1 MTTYAAFIRGI
12 NVGGNNQIRM
22 ADLKST
28 CESAGLANVRT
39 LLQSGNV
46 VFDCKRGDP
55 AAIIEKAIPMDVRVI
70 ARTAYELRDVIARN
84 PFDEDRN
91 PSLLIV
97 FFLEKAPSKEALA
110 ALKAA
115 MQGPEE
121 LHASGR
127 ELFVYYPDGMGKSKF
142 TNVIVERKLGMAA
155 TARNWN
161 TVMKVV
167 GMVSGELG
175 G

>member
-1 MTTYAAFIRGI
+1 MTTHAAFIRGI
-12 NVGGNNQIRM
+12 NVGGNKQIRM
-22 ADLKST
+22 ADLKSA

-55 AAIIEKAIPMDVRVI
+55 ASIIEKAIAAMDVRVI
-70 ARTAYELRDVIARN
+70 ARTADELRDVVARN
-84 PFDEDRN
+84 PFGADRD
-91 PSLLIV
+91 PARTIV
-97 FFLEKAPSKEALA
+97 VFLEKVPSKEALA
-110 ALKAA
+110 ALAA
-115 MQGPEE
+115 ANKGPEE

-142 TNVIVERKLGMAA
+142 TNVVIEKKLGMAG

-167 GMVSGELG
+167 GMI
-175 G
+175 